1 MNVSVRQ
8 AVLWGVRVLG
18 QHGCDSP
25 RLDAE
30 LLLAHAMGLTRA
42 RLLAQF
48 DRELSPAELA
58 RYRQLIERRRAH
70 EPVAYIVGHQEFYG
84 LDFYVDRRVLIPR
97 PETELLVERAIKL
110 AGEVGDRGYGLYPLT
125 LADVGTGSGA
135 IAVSLAVHLPQA
147 TIYAL
152 DSSAEALEV
161 AARNVRRHGIE
172 GRVHLLR
179 GDLLSPLPEPVDLIV
194 ANLPYVSEA
203 ELAELPPQIRR
214 YEPLSAL
221 DGGPDG
227 LRHIR
232 RLLAQAGGY
241 LRPQGAILLEIGATQ
256 GAEVIELARRYFP
269 MASIEVVKD
278 YAGLDRVVIV
288 RTREA
293 GHARRGCVSH
303 PGAAR
308 RTGQGFEA

>member
-1 MNVSVRQ
+1 MNVSVRE
-8 AVLWGVRVLG
+8 AVLWGARVLE

-30 LLLAHAMGLTRA
+30 LLLAHALGLSRA

-48 DRELSPAELA
+48 DRVLSPAELA

-97 PETELLVERAIKL
+97 PETELLVEKAIEL
-110 AGEVGDRGYGLYPLT
+110 AGKVGDSGYGIGVSSYPIT

-161 AARNVRRHGIE
+161 AARNVRHHGVE

-179 GDLLSPLPEPVDLIV
+179 GDLLSPLPEPVDIVV
-194 ANLPYVSEA
+194 ANLPYVSET
-203 ELAELPPQIRR
+203 ELAELPPEIRC

-221 DGGPDG
+221 DGGPNG

-232 RLLAQAGGY
+232 RLLAQAREY
-241 LRPQGAILLEIGATQ
+241 LSPHGAVILEIGATQ
-256 GAEVIELARRYFP
+256 GKAVAELARQHFP
-269 MASIEVVKD
+269 TAEIEIAKD
-278 YAGLDRVVIV
+278 YGGLDRVVIV
-288 RTREA
+288 RT
-293 GHARRGCVSH
+293 
-303 PGAAR
+303 
-308 RTGQGFEA
+308 

>member
-1 MNVSVRQ
+1 MNVSVRE
-8 AVLWGVRVLG
+8 AVLWGARVLE

-30 LLLAHAMGLTRA
+30 LLLAHALELSRA

-48 DRELSPAELA
+48 DRVLSPAELA

-97 PETELLVERAIKL
+97 PETELLVEKAIEL
-110 AGEVGDRGYGLYPLT
+110 AGRVGDRGYGLYPLI

-161 AARNVRRHGIE
+161 AARNVRHHGVE

-179 GDLLSPLPEPVDLIV
+179 GDLLSPLPEPVDIVV
-194 ANLPYVSEA
+194 ANLPYVSEE
-203 ELAELPPQIRR
+203 ELAELPPEIRC

-232 RLLAQAGGY
+232 RLLAQAREY
-241 LRPQGAILLEIGATQ
+241 LRSHGAVILEIGATQ
-256 GAEVIELARRYFP
+256 GKAVAELARQHFP
-269 MASIEVVKD
+269 TAEIEIAKD
-278 YAGLDRVVIV
+278 YGGLDRVVIV
-288 RTREA
+288 RT
-293 GHARRGCVSH
+293 
-303 PGAAR
+303 
-308 RTGQGFEA
+308 

>member
-1 MNVSVRQ
+1 MNVSVRE
-8 AVLWGVRVLG
+8 AVLWGARVLE

-30 LLLAHAMGLTRA
+30 LLLAHALGLSRA

-48 DRELSPAELA
+48 DRALSPAELT

-97 PETELLVERAIKL
+97 PETELLVEKAIEL
-110 AGEVGDRGYGLYPLT
+110 AGRVGDRGYGLYPLI

-161 AARNVRRHGIE
+161 AVRNVRRHGVE

-179 GDLLSPLPEPVDLIV
+179 GDLLSPLPEPVDIIV
-194 ANLPYVSEA
+194 ANLPYVGET
-203 ELAELPPQIRR
+203 ELAELPPEIRC

-232 RLLAQAGGY
+232 RLLAQAREY
-241 LRPQGAILLEIGATQ
+241 FRPHGAVLLEIGATQ
-256 GAEVIELARRYFP
+256 GEAVAELARRHFP
-269 MASIEVVKD
+269 TAEIEIARD
-278 YAGLDRVVIV
+278 YGGLDRVVIV
-288 RTREA
+288 RT
-293 GHARRGCVSH
+293 
-303 PGAAR
+303 
-308 RTGQGFEA
+308 

>member
-1 MNVSVRQ
+1 MNVSVRE
-8 AVLWGVRVLG
+8 AVLWGARVLE
-18 QHGCDSP
+18 QCGCDSP

-30 LLLAHAMGLTRA
+30 LLLAHALGLSRA
-42 RLLAQF
+42 RLMAQF
-48 DRELSPAELA
+48 DRVLSPAELA

-97 PETELLVERAIKL
+97 PETELLVEKAIEL
-110 AGEVGDRGYGLYPLT
+110 AGKVGDSGYGIGVSSYPIT

-161 AARNVRRHGIE
+161 AARNVRHHRVE
-172 GRVHLLR
+172 RRVHLLR
-179 GDLLSPLPEPVDLIV
+179 GDLLSPLPEPVDIVV
-194 ANLPYVSEA
+194 ANLPYVSEV
-203 ELAELPPQIRR
+203 ELAELPPEIRC

-232 RLLAQAGGY
+232 RLLAQAREY
-241 LRPQGAILLEIGATQ
+241 FRPHGAVLLEIGATQ
-256 GAEVIELARRYFP
+256 GEAVAELARRHFP
-269 MASIEVVKD
+269 TAEIEIARD
-278 YAGLDRVVIV
+278 YGGLDRVVIV
-288 RTREA
+288 RT
-293 GHARRGCVSH
+293 
-303 PGAAR
+303 
-308 RTGQGFEA
+308 

>member
-256 GAEVIELARRYFP
+256 GAEMIELARRYFP

-288 RTREA
+288 RTR
-293 GHARRGCVSH
+293 
-303 PGAAR
+303 
-308 RTGQGFEA
+308 

>member
-1 MNVSVRQ
+1 MNVSVRE
-8 AVLWGVRVLG
+8 AVLRGARVLE
-18 QHGCDSP
+18 QHSCDSP

-30 LLLAHAMGLTRA
+30 LLLAHALGLSRA

-48 DRELSPAELA
+48 DRALSPAELA

-97 PETELLVERAIKL
+97 PETELLVEKAIEL
-110 AGEVGDRGYGLYPLT
+110 AGKVGDRGYGLYPLT

-161 AARNVRRHGIE
+161 AVRNVRHHGVE

-179 GDLLSPLPEPVDLIV
+179 GDLLSPLPEPVDIIV
-194 ANLPYVSEA
+194 ANLPYVSEE
-203 ELAELPPQIRR
+203 ELADLPLEIRC

-221 DGGPDG
+221 DGGPNG

-232 RLLAQAGGY
+232 RLLAQAREY
-241 LRPQGAILLEIGATQ
+241 LRSHGAVILEIGATQ
-256 GAEVIELARRYFP
+256 GKAVAELARQHFP
-269 MASIEVVKD
+269 TAEIEIARD
-278 YAGLDRVVIV
+278 YGGLDRVVIV
-288 RTREA
+288 RT
-293 GHARRGCVSH
+293 
-303 PGAAR
+303 
-308 RTGQGFEA
+308 

>member
-1 MNVSVRQ
+1 MNVSVRE
-8 AVLWGVRVLG
+8 AVLWGVRVLER
-18 QHGCDSP
+18 HGCDGP

-30 LLLAHAMGLTRA
+30 LLLAHALGLSRA
-42 RLLAQF
+42 RLLARF

-58 RYRQLIERRRAH
+58 RYRRLIERRRAH

-84 LDFYVDRRVLIPR
+84 LDFYVDGRVLIPR
-97 PETELLVERAIKL
+97 PETELLVEKAIEL
-110 AGEVGDRGYGLYPLT
+110 AGKVGDRGYGLYPLT
-125 LADVGTGSGA
+125 LADVGTGCGA

-152 DSSAEALEV
+152 DCSAEALEV
-161 AARNVRRHGIE
+161 AARNVRRHGVE

-203 ELAELPPQIRR
+203 ELAELPPEIRC

-241 LRPQGAILLEIGATQ
+241 LRPWGAVLLEIGATQ
-256 GAEVIELARRYFP
+256 GQAVAELARRHFP
-269 MASIEVVKD
+269 AARIEIAKD
-278 YAGLDRVVIV
+278 YGGLDRVVIV
-288 RTREA
+288 RTN
-293 GHARRGCVSH
+293 RG
-303 PGAAR
+303 G
-308 RTGQGFEA
+308 

>member
-1 MNVSVRQ
+1 MNVSVRE
-8 AVLWGVRVLG
+8 AVLWGARVLE
-18 QHGCDSP
+18 QCGCDSP

-30 LLLAHAMGLTRA
+30 LLLAHALGLSRA

-48 DRELSPAELA
+48 DRALSPAELA

-70 EPVAYIVGHQEFYG
+70 EPVAYIVGYQEFYG

-97 PETELLVERAIKL
+97 PETELLVEKAIEL
-110 AGEVGDRGYGLYPLT
+110 AGKVGDSGYGIGVSSYPIT

-161 AARNVRRHGIE
+161 AARNVRHHRVE

-194 ANLPYVSEA
+194 ANLPYVSET
-203 ELAELPPQIRR
+203 ELAELPPEIRC

-221 DGGPDG
+221 DGGPNG

-232 RLLAQAGGY
+232 RLLAQAREY
-241 LRPQGAILLEIGATQ
+241 LSPHGAVILEIGATQ
-256 GAEVIELARRYFP
+256 GKAVAELARQHFP
-269 MASIEVVKD
+269 TAEIEIAKD
-278 YAGLDRVVIV
+278 YGGLDRVVIV
-288 RTREA
+288 RT
-293 GHARRGCVSH
+293 
-303 PGAAR
+303 
-308 RTGQGFEA
+308 

>member
-1 MNVSVRQ
+1 MNVSVRE
-8 AVLWGVRVLG
+8 AVLWGAQVLE
-18 QHGCDSP
+18 QCGCDSP

-30 LLLAHAMGLTRA
+30 LLLVHALGLSRA
-42 RLLAQF
+42 RLIAQF
-48 DRELSPAELA
+48 DRVLSPAELT

-70 EPVAYIVGHQEFYG
+70 EPVAYIVGHKEFYG

-97 PETELLVERAIKL
+97 PETELLVEKAIEL
-110 AGEVGDRGYGLYPLT
+110 AGKVGDRGYGLYPLT

-161 AARNVRRHGIE
+161 AVRNVRRHGVE

-194 ANLPYVSEA
+194 ANLPYVSEE
-203 ELAELPPQIRR
+203 ELAELPPEIRC

-232 RLLAQAGGY
+232 RLLAQAREY
-241 LRPQGAILLEIGATQ
+241 LRPHGAVLLEVGATQ
-256 GAEVIELARRYFP
+256 GEAVAELARRHFP
-269 MASIEVVKD
+269 TAEIEIARD
-278 YAGLDRVVIV
+278 YGGLDRVVIV
-288 RTREA
+288 RT
-293 GHARRGCVSH
+293 
-303 PGAAR
+303 
-308 RTGQGFEA
+308 

>member
-1 MNVSVRQ
+1 MNVSVRE
-8 AVLWGVRVLG
+8 AVLWGARVLE

-30 LLLAHAMGLTRA
+30 LLLAHALGLSRA

-48 DRELSPAELA
+48 DRALSPAELT

-70 EPVAYIVGHQEFYG
+70 EPVAYIVGYQEFYG

-97 PETELLVERAIKL
+97 PETELLVEKAIEL
-110 AGEVGDRGYGLYPLT
+110 AGRVGDRGYGLYPLI

-161 AARNVRRHGIE
+161 AARNVRHHGVE

-179 GDLLSPLPEPVDLIV
+179 GDLLSPLPEPVDIVV
-194 ANLPYVSEA
+194 ANLPYVSET
-203 ELAELPPQIRR
+203 ELAELPPEIRC

-221 DGGPDG
+221 DGGPNG

-232 RLLAQAGGY
+232 RLLAQAREY
-241 LRPQGAILLEIGATQ
+241 LSPHGAVILEIGATQ
-256 GAEVIELARRYFP
+256 GKAVAELARQHFP
-269 MASIEVVKD
+269 TAEIEIAKD
-278 YAGLDRVVIV
+278 YGGLDRVVIV
-288 RTREA
+288 RT
-293 GHARRGCVSH
+293 
-303 PGAAR
+303 
-308 RTGQGFEA
+308 

>member
-1 MNVSVRQ
+1 MNVSVRE
-8 AVLWGVRVLG
+8 AVLWGARVLE

-30 LLLAHAMGLTRA
+30 LLLAHALGLSRA
-42 RLLAQF
+42 RLMAQF
-48 DRELSPAELA
+48 DRALSPAELA

-97 PETELLVERAIKL
+97 PETELLVEKAIEL
-110 AGEVGDRGYGLYPLT
+110 AGRVGDRGYGLYPLT

-161 AARNVRRHGIE
+161 AARNVRHHGVE

-179 GDLLSPLPEPVDLIV
+179 GDLLSPLPEPVDIVV
-194 ANLPYVSEA
+194 ANLPYVGET
-203 ELAELPPQIRR
+203 ELAELPPEIRC

-232 RLLAQAGGY
+232 RLLAQAREY
-241 LRPQGAILLEIGATQ
+241 FRPHGAVLLEIGATQ
-256 GAEVIELARRYFP
+256 GEAVAELARRHFP
-269 MASIEVVKD
+269 TAEIEIARD
-278 YAGLDRVVIV
+278 YGGLDRVVIV
-288 RTREA
+288 RT
-293 GHARRGCVSH
+293 
-303 PGAAR
+303 
-308 RTGQGFEA
+308 

>member
-1 MNVSVRQ
+1 MNVSVRE
-8 AVLWGVRVLG
+8 AVLWGARVLE

-30 LLLAHAMGLTRA
+30 LLLAHALGLSRA

-48 DRELSPAELA
+48 DRALSPAELA

-97 PETELLVERAIKL
+97 PETELLVEKAIEL
-110 AGEVGDRGYGLYPLT
+110 AGKVGDRGYGLYPLT

-161 AARNVRRHGIE
+161 AVRNVRRHGVE

-194 ANLPYVSEA
+194 ANLPYVSEE
-203 ELAELPPQIRR
+203 ELAELPPEIRC

-232 RLLAQAGGY
+232 RLLAQAREY
-241 LRPQGAILLEIGATQ
+241 LRSHGAVILEIGATQ
-256 GAEVIELARRYFP
+256 SKAVAELARRHFP
-269 MASIEVVKD
+269 TAEIEIARD
-278 YAGLDRVVIV
+278 YGGLDRVVIV
-288 RTREA
+288 RT
-293 GHARRGCVSH
+293 
-303 PGAAR
+303 
-308 RTGQGFEA
+308 